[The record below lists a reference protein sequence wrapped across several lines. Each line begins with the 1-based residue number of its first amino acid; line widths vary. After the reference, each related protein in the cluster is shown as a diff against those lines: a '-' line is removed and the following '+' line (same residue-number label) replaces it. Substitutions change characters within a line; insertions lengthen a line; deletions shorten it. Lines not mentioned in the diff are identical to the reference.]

1 LQLLK
6 NAFVNSMAEAYP
18 LPGKMETNSQKVLD
32 DGRAWFAVQAKT
44 THEKRVASL
53 LSYQNYECFL
63 PLYTC
68 RRRWSDRIKQVE
80 LALFPGYVFCRFDH
94 HLRGPILR
102 TPSVT
107 GVVGIGGKPAPIDP
121 AEIAAIERAASSGL
135 GVRPHPFLQV
145 GQHVR
150 IEGGALD
157 GLEGLIVDTSRRN
170 RLVISVTLLQRSV
183 SVDIDSGCVAP
194 IHLSRTQ
201 PIGMKPAWLPV

>member
-1 LQLLK
+1 MEK
-6 NAFVNSMAEAYP
+6 NARNESNA
-18 LPGKMETNSQKVLD
+18 
-32 DGRAWFAVQAKT
+32 GRAWFAVQAKT

-80 LALFPGYVFCRFDH
+80 IALFPGYVFCRFDH

-107 GVVGIGGKPAPIDP
+107 GIVGIGGKPASIDSG
-121 AEIAAIERAASSGL
+121 EIAAIERATRSGMS
-135 GVRPHPFLQV
+135 VRPHPFLQV

-150 IEGGALD
+150 IEGGSLG

-183 SVDIDSGCVAP
+183 AVDIDSGCVTP
-194 IHLSRTQ
+194 IQVPRTQ
-201 PIGMKPAWLPV
+201 PIGMNPAWSPLS